1 LKPSERRSN
10 LRRAF
15 AATDKHA
22 LAGATVLLA
31 DDVMTTG
38 TTAHEVARQLKLAGA
53 ARVVV
58 AVVARGL
65 GRR

>member
-1 LKPSERRSN
+1 VRRVN

-15 AATDKHA
+15 AIGARDA
-22 LAGATVLLA
+22 FAGATVLLA

-38 TTAHEVARQLKLAGA
+38 TTAHEAARVLTQAGA
-53 ARVVV
+53 VRVVV